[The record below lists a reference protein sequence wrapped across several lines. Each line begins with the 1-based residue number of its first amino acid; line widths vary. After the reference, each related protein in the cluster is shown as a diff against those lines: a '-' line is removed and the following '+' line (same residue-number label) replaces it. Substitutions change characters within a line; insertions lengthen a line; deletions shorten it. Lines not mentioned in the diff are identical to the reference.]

1 MKSKFA
7 IVNCL
12 AIPFHLSTKR
22 KTPSALVETPLRSS
36 FSVHDIV
43 IGERQYKSWGD
54 VSIYE
59 AELFLTDPAG
69 KIGGTWITSSSAY
82 ASCFFKETVGGCGIK
97 EKTLQN

>member
-1 MKSKFA
+1 M
-7 IVNCL
+7 
-12 AIPFHLSTKR
+12 
-22 KTPSALVETPLRSS
+22 
-36 FSVHDIV
+36 

-97 EKTLQN
+97 EKKTAKLTFQETGLRIKSMENGSEIN

>member
-1 MKSKFA
+1 M
-7 IVNCL
+7 
-12 AIPFHLSTKR
+12 
-22 KTPSALVETPLRSS
+22 
-36 FSVHDIV
+36 

-69 KIGGTWITSSSAY
+69 KIGVTWITSSSAY

-97 EKTLQN
+97 EKKNCKINLSGNRIKNQKYGKRLRN